1 MVELLTLETQDGCL
15 LDAAFWPAARPTTGM
30 ADGCVFTHG
39 ATGNALSPFQRAFAE
54 ALSAAG
60 IATISVNTRG
70 HDIASRLIRKGALPG
85 RGGTAFEDLDEA
97 AFDLHAGAGFL
108 RERGAA
114 RIAIGGHSLGAV
126 KSIYVQATRSVP
138 GAACVLAV
146 SPPRI
151 AYEVQDSGDF
161 RERFQS
167 TLAQARDLVSKD
179 KANEL
184 INATVPI
191 PSYFGAAQYEK
202 KYGPESRYDVA
213 RHLPNLGVPVFLLF
227 GTSEIE
233 SMQQIRASSIVAAEL
248 ARTNPKMAHYE
259 VIEGADHS
267 YTGLVPMA
275 TAQAVAW
282 LSKSG

>member
-1 MVELLTLETQDGCL
+1 MVELLTLETEDGCL
-15 LDAAFWPAARPTTGM
+15 LDAAYWPATTTATGI

-39 ATGNALSPFQRAFAE
+39 ATGNAFSAFQRAFGE
-54 ALSAAG
+54 DLSAAG

-70 HDIASRLIRKGALPG
+70 HDIVSRLIRKGALPVP
-85 RGGTAFEDLDEA
+85 GGTAFEDLVEA
-97 AFDLHAGAGFL
+97 AFDLHAAAAFL
-108 RERGAA
+108 RGRGAT

-126 KSIYVQATRSVP
+126 KSIYVQAMRPVQGT
-138 GAACVLAV
+138 ACILAI

-151 AYEVQDSGDF
+151 AYEVQDAGDF
-161 RERFQS
+161 RERFRA
-167 TLAQARDLVSKD
+167 TLAQARDLISQD
-179 KANEL
+179 KSNEL
-184 INATVPI
+184 IIATVPI
-191 PSYFGAAQYEK
+191 PSYFAAGQYEK
-202 KYGPESRYDVA
+202 KYGPESHYDVA

-233 SMQQIRASSIVAAEL
+233 SMQQIRASSIVAADL

-267 YTGLVPMA
+267 YTGLVPLA

-282 LSKSG
+282 LGKGG